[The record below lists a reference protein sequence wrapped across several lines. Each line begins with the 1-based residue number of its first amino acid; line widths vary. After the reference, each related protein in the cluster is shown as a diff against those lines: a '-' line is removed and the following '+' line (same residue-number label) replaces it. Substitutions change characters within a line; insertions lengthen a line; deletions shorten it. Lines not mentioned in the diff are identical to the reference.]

1 MNRWIP
7 IVLFLVSLAQL
18 APANL
23 CLCSILPCISN
34 ASSSVSNA
42 SSSVSNASSSIS
54 NASSSVSKASSHQGE
69 LFCAEE
75 ESCPCHEDKD
85 VPPCRSNKNQSSH
98 SCPFDQTIVVSDYAG
113 TKKIVSCET
122 ANELQFHEFNPIHQI
137 LSVQKESNLISNHS
151 LPPVPLYLRLKSI
164 LI

>member
-34 ASSSVSNA
+34 ALSSVSN
-42 SSSVSNASSSIS
+42 
-54 NASSSVSKASSHQGE
+54 ASSHQGE

-98 SCPFDQTIVVSDYAG
+98 SCPFDQTTVVSDYAG
-113 TKKIVSCET
+113 PKKLVNYET
-122 ANELQFHEFNPIHQI
+122 GNDLEFHEFNPIPQI
-137 LSVQKESNLISNHS
+137 LSAQKESDLISNHS
-151 LPPVPLYLRLKSI
+151 LPPVPLYLRLQSI

>member
-1 MNRWIP
+1 MVLETVLNRWIP

-23 CLCSILPCISN
+23 CLCSILPCFIN

-42 SSSVSNASSSIS
+42 SS
-54 NASSSVSKASSHQGE
+54 HQSE

-98 SCPFDQTIVVSDYAG
+98 SCPFDQTTVVSDYAG
-113 TKKIVSCET
+113 PKKLIDCET
-122 ANELQFHEFNPIHQI
+122 GNDLEFHEFNPIPQI
-137 LSVQKESNLISNHS
+137 LSAQKESYLLSNHS
-151 LPPVPLYLRLKSI
+151 LPPVPLYLRLQSI

>member
-23 CLCSILPCISN
+23 CLCSILPCIKS
-34 ASSSVSNA
+34 ASSDVSN
-42 SSSVSNASSSIS
+42 
-54 NASSSVSKASSHQGE
+54 ASSHQGE

-75 ESCPCHEDKD
+75 ESCPCHEEKD
-85 VPPCRSNKNQSSH
+85 VPPCRSEKNQSSH
-98 SCPFDQTIVVSDYAG
+98 SCPFDQTTVVSDYAG
-113 TKKIVSCET
+113 PKKLVNCET
-122 ANELQFHEFNPIHQI
+122 VNELKFHEFNPIPQI
-137 LSVQKESNLISNHS
+137 IVAQKESDLISNHS
-151 LPPVPLYLRLKSI
+151 LPPVPLYLRLQSI

>member
-23 CLCSILPCISN
+23 CLCSILPCIKS
-34 ASSSVSNA
+34 ASSSVSN
-42 SSSVSNASSSIS
+42 
-54 NASSSVSKASSHQGE
+54 ASSHQGE

-75 ESCPCHEDKD
+75 ESCPCHEEKD
-85 VPPCRSNKNQSSH
+85 VPPCRSEKNESSH
-98 SCPFDQTIVVSDYAG
+98 SCPFDQTTVVSDYAG
-113 TKKIVSCET
+113 PKKLVNFET
-122 ANELQFHEFNPIHQI
+122 GNNLQFHEFTPIPQI
-137 LSVQKESNLISNHS
+137 LSTPKESDLISNHS
-151 LPPVPLYLRLKSI
+151 LPPVPLYLRLQSI

>member
-1 MNRWIP
+1 MVLETVLNRWIP

-23 CLCSILPCISN
+23 CLCSIFPCFIN

-42 SSSVSNASSSIS
+42 SS
-54 NASSSVSKASSHQGE
+54 HQSE

-98 SCPFDQTIVVSDYAG
+98 SCPFDQTTVVSDYAG
-113 TKKIVSCET
+113 PKKLIDCET
-122 ANELQFHEFNPIHQI
+122 GNDLEFHEFNPIPQI
-137 LSVQKESNLISNHS
+137 LSAQKESYLLSNHS
-151 LPPVPLYLRLKSI
+151 LPPVPLYLRLQSI

>member
-1 MNRWIP
+1 MNQWIP

-34 ASSSVSNA
+34 ASSQ
-42 SSSVSNASSSIS
+42 
-54 NASSSVSKASSHQGE
+54 QGE

-75 ESCPCHEDKD
+75 ESCPCHEGKD
-85 VPPCRSNKNQSSH
+85 VLPCRSDKNQSSH
-98 SCPFDQTIVVSDYAG
+98 SCPFDQTSVVSDYAG
-113 TKKIVSCET
+113 PKKLVNHET
-122 ANELQFHEFNPIHQI
+122 VNQLEFHEFNPIPQI
-137 LSVQKESNLISNHS
+137 LVAQKESYLISNHS
-151 LPPVPLYLRLKSI
+151 LPPVPLYLRLQSI

>member
-1 MNRWIP
+1 MVLNQWIP

-34 ASSSVSNA
+34 ASS
-42 SSSVSNASSSIS
+42 
-54 NASSSVSKASSHQGE
+54 HQGE

-75 ESCPCHEDKD
+75 ESCPCLEGKD
-85 VPPCRSNKNQSSH
+85 VPPCGSEKNQSSH
-98 SCPFDQTIVVSDYAG
+98 SCPFDQTTVVSDYAG
-113 TKKIVSCET
+113 PKKLVNCET
-122 ANELQFHEFNPIHQI
+122 VNELDFHEFNPIPQI
-137 LSVQKESNLISNHS
+137 LVAQKESYLISNHS
-151 LPPVPLYLRLKSI
+151 LPPVPLYLRLQSI

>member
-1 MNRWIP
+1 MVLEMVLNRWIP

-34 ASSSVSNA
+34 AF
-42 SSSVSNASSSIS
+42 
-54 NASSSVSKASSHQGE
+54 SHQGE
-69 LFCAEE
+69 LFCAEQ

-85 VPPCRSNKNQSSH
+85 IPPCRSEKNQSSH
-98 SCPFDQTIVVSDYAG
+98 SCPFDQTTVVSDYAG

-122 ANELQFHEFNPIHQI
+122 GNELEFHEFNPIPQI
-137 LSVQKESNLISNHS
+137 LSAQKESDLILNHS
-151 LPPVPLYLRLKSI
+151 LPPVPLYLRLQSI

>member
-1 MNRWIP
+1 MVLETVLNRWIP

-34 ASSSVSNA
+34 
-42 SSSVSNASSSIS
+42 
-54 NASSSVSKASSHQGE
+54 ASSHQGE

-98 SCPFDQTIVVSDYAG
+98 SCPFDQTTVVSDYAG
-113 TKKIVSCET
+113 PKKLIDCET
-122 ANELQFHEFNPIHQI
+122 GNDLEFHEFNPIPQI
-137 LSVQKESNLISNHS
+137 LSAQKESYLLSNHS
-151 LPPVPLYLRLKSI
+151 LPPVPLYLRLQSI

>member
-23 CLCSILPCISN
+23 CLCSILPCFGN
-34 ASSSVSNA
+34 ASSSVSN
-42 SSSVSNASSSIS
+42 
-54 NASSSVSKASSHQGE
+54 ASSHQGE

-75 ESCPCHEDKD
+75 ESCPCHEGKD
-85 VPPCRSNKNQSSH
+85 VLPCRSEKNQSSH
-98 SCPFDQTIVVSDYAG
+98 SCPFDQTSVVSDYAG
-113 TKKIVSCET
+113 PKKLVNCET
-122 ANELQFHEFNPIHQI
+122 CNELEFHEFNPIPQI
-137 LSVQKESNLISNHS
+137 LVVQKESYLISNHS
-151 LPPVPLYLRLKSI
+151 LPPAPLYLRLQSI

>member
-1 MNRWIP
+1 MVLNRWIP

-23 CLCSILPCISN
+23 CLCSILPCIKN

-42 SSSVSNASSSIS
+42 SS
-54 NASSSVSKASSHQGE
+54 HQVE

-75 ESCPCHEDKD
+75 ESCPCHEEKD
-85 VPPCRSNKNQSSH
+85 VPPCRSEKNQSSH
-98 SCPFDQTIVVSDYAG
+98 SCPFDQTTVVSDYAG
-113 TKKIVSCET
+113 PKKLVENET
-122 ANELQFHEFNPIHQI
+122 GNDLQFHEFNPIPQI
-137 LSVQKESNLISNHS
+137 LSVQKDSDLISNHS
-151 LPPVPLYLRLKSI
+151 LPPVPLYLRLQSV

>member
-23 CLCSILPCISN
+23 CLCRILPCISN
-34 ASSSVSNA
+34 ASSDVSN
-42 SSSVSNASSSIS
+42 
-54 NASSSVSKASSHQGE
+54 ASSHQGE

-75 ESCPCHEDKD
+75 ESCPCHEEKD
-85 VPPCRSNKNQSSH
+85 VPPCRSEKNQSSH
-98 SCPFDQTIVVSDYAG
+98 SCPFDQTTVVSDYAG
-113 TKKIVSCET
+113 PKKLVENET
-122 ANELQFHEFNPIHQI
+122 GNDLQFHEFNPIPQI
-137 LSVQKESNLISNHS
+137 LSVQKDSDLISNHS
-151 LPPVPLYLRLKSI
+151 LPPVPLYLRLQSI

>member
-1 MNRWIP
+1 MSRWIP

-34 ASSSVSNA
+34 ASSDVSN
-42 SSSVSNASSSIS
+42 
-54 NASSSVSKASSHQGE
+54 ASSHQGE

-75 ESCPCHEDKD
+75 ESCPCHEEKD

-98 SCPFDQTIVVSDYAG
+98 SCPFDQTTVVSDYAG
-113 TKKIVSCET
+113 PKKLVNYET
-122 ANELQFHEFNPIHQI
+122 GNELEFHEFNPIPQI
-137 LSVQKESNLISNHS
+137 LVAQKESYLLSNHS
-151 LPPVPLYLRLKSI
+151 LPPVPLYLRLQSI

>member
-1 MNRWIP
+1 MVLETVLNRWIP

-34 ASSSVSNA
+34 ASSDVN
-42 SSSVSNASSSIS
+42 N
-54 NASSSVSKASSHQGE
+54 ASSHQGE
-69 LFCAEE
+69 LFCTEE
-75 ESCPCHEDKD
+75 ESCPCHEEKD

-98 SCPFDQTIVVSDYAG
+98 SCPFDQTTVVSDYASP
-113 TKKIVSCET
+113 KKLIDCET
-122 ANELQFHEFNPIHQI
+122 GNDLEFHEFNPIPQI
-137 LSVQKESNLISNHS
+137 LSAQKESYLLSNHS
-151 LPPVPLYLRLKSI
+151 LPPVPLYLRLQSI

>member
-1 MNRWIP
+1 MVLETVLNRWIP

-34 ASSSVSNA
+34 ASSSVSN
-42 SSSVSNASSSIS
+42 
-54 NASSSVSKASSHQGE
+54 ASSHQGE

-98 SCPFDQTIVVSDYAG
+98 SCPFDQTTVVSDYAG
-113 TKKIVSCET
+113 TKKIVSCATCNDLE
-122 ANELQFHEFNPIHQI
+122 FHEFNPIRQI
-137 LSVQKESNLISNHS
+137 LSSPKESDLILNHS
-151 LPPVPLYLRLKSI
+151 LPPVPLYLRLQSI

>member
-1 MNRWIP
+1 MVLETVLNQWIP

-34 ASSSVSNA
+34 ALSSVSN
-42 SSSVSNASSSIS
+42 
-54 NASSSVSKASSHQGE
+54 ASSHQGE

-98 SCPFDQTIVVSDYAG
+98 SCPFDQTTVVSDYAG
-113 TKKIVSCET
+113 PKKLVNYET
-122 ANELQFHEFNPIHQI
+122 GNDLEFHEFNPIPQI
-137 LSVQKESNLISNHS
+137 LSAQKESDLISNHS
-151 LPPVPLYLRLKSI
+151 LPPVPLYLRLQSI

>member
-1 MNRWIP
+1 MSRWIP

-34 ASSSVSNA
+34 ASS
-42 SSSVSNASSSIS
+42 
-54 NASSSVSKASSHQGE
+54 HQGE

-75 ESCPCHEDKD
+75 ESCPCHEGKD
-85 VPPCRSNKNQSSH
+85 VLPCRSEKNQSSH
-98 SCPFDQTIVVSDYAG
+98 SCPFDQTIVISDYAG

-122 ANELQFHEFNPIHQI
+122 CNDLEFHEFNPIRQI
-137 LSVQKESNLISNHS
+137 LSSPKESDLILNHS
-151 LPPVPLYLRLKSI
+151 LPSVPIYLLLQSI

>member
-1 MNRWIP
+1 MVLNRWIP

-34 ASSSVSNA
+34 ASSSVSTA
-42 SSSVSNASSSIS
+42 SSSVSNASS
-54 NASSSVSKASSHQGE
+54 HEGE

-75 ESCPCHEDKD
+75 ESCPCHEEKD
-85 VPPCRSNKNQSSH
+85 VPPCRSEKNQSSH
-98 SCPFDQTIVVSDYAG
+98 SCPFDQTTVVSDYAG
-113 TKKIVSCET
+113 PKKLVNCET
-122 ANELQFHEFNPIHQI
+122 ANELQFHEFNPNPQI
-137 LSVQKESNLISNHS
+137 ILAQKESDLIWNHS
-151 LPPVPLYLRLKSI
+151 QPPVPLYLRLKSI

>member
-1 MNRWIP
+1 MSRWIP

-34 ASSSVSNA
+34 ASSDVSN
-42 SSSVSNASSSIS
+42 
-54 NASSSVSKASSHQGE
+54 ASSHQGE

-85 VPPCRSNKNQSSH
+85 VPPRRPNKNQSSH
-98 SCPFDQTIVVSDYAG
+98 SCPFDQTTVVSDYAG
-113 TKKIVSCET
+113 PKKLVNYET
-122 ANELQFHEFNPIHQI
+122 GNELEFHEFNPIPQI
-137 LSVQKESNLISNHS
+137 LVAQKESYLLSNHS
-151 LPPVPLYLRLKSI
+151 LPPVPLYLRLQSI

>member
-1 MNRWIP
+1 MVLETVLNRWIP

-23 CLCSILPCISN
+23 CLCSILPCI
-34 ASSSVSNA
+34 
-42 SSSVSNASSSIS
+42 SNASSSIS

-98 SCPFDQTIVVSDYAG
+98 SCPFDQTTVVSDYAG
-113 TKKIVSCET
+113 PKKLVNYET
-122 ANELQFHEFNPIHQI
+122 GNELEFHEFNPIPQI
-137 LSVQKESNLISNHS
+137 LVAQKESYLLSNHS
-151 LPPVPLYLRLKSI
+151 LPPVPLYLRLQSI

>member
-1 MNRWIP
+1 MVLNRWIP

-23 CLCSILPCISN
+23 CLCSILPCIES
-34 ASSSVSNA
+34 ASSDVSN
-42 SSSVSNASSSIS
+42 
-54 NASSSVSKASSHQGE
+54 ASSHQGE

-85 VPPCRSNKNQSSH
+85 VPPCRSEKNQSSH
-98 SCPFDQTIVVSDYAG
+98 SCPFDQTTVVSDYAG
-113 TKKIVSCET
+113 TKKIVSCVVG
-122 ANELQFHEFNPIHQI
+122 NELEFHEFNPIPKL
-137 LSVQKESNLISNHS
+137 LSVQKESDLISNHS
-151 LPPVPLYLRLKSI
+151 LPPVPLYLRLQSI

>member
-1 MNRWIP
+1 MVLNRWIP

-34 ASSSVSNA
+34 ASSSDSNP
-42 SSSVSNASSSIS
+42 
-54 NASSSVSKASSHQGE
+54 SSHQGE

-75 ESCPCHEDKD
+75 ESCPCHEKSN
-85 VPPCRSNKNQSSH
+85 VPPCRSEKNQSSH
-98 SCPFDQTIVVSDYAG
+98 SCPFDQTTVVSDYAG
-113 TKKIVSCET
+113 PKKLVDYET
-122 ANELQFHEFNPIHQI
+122 GNELEFHEVNPIPQI
-137 LSVQKESNLISNHS
+137 LSVQKESDLISNHS
-151 LPPVPLYLRLKSI
+151 LPPVPLYLRLQSI

>member
-34 ASSSVSNA
+34 ASS
-42 SSSVSNASSSIS
+42 
-54 NASSSVSKASSHQGE
+54 HEGE

-75 ESCPCHEDKD
+75 ESCPCHEEKD
-85 VPPCRSNKNQSSH
+85 VPPCRSEKNQSSH
-98 SCPFDQTIVVSDYAG
+98 SCPFDQTTVVSDYAG
-113 TKKIVSCET
+113 PKKLVNCET
-122 ANELQFHEFNPIHQI
+122 VNELKFHEFNPIPQI
-137 LSVQKESNLISNHS
+137 IVAQKESDLISNHS
-151 LPPVPLYLRLKSI
+151 LPPVPLYLRLQSI

>member
-1 MNRWIP
+1 MNQWIP

-34 ASSSVSNA
+34 ALSSVSN
-42 SSSVSNASSSIS
+42 
-54 NASSSVSKASSHQGE
+54 ASSHQGE

-75 ESCPCHEDKD
+75 ESCQCHEDKD

-98 SCPFDQTIVVSDYAG
+98 SCPFDQTTVVSDYAG
-113 TKKIVSCET
+113 PKKLVNCET
-122 ANELQFHEFNPIHQI
+122 ANELEFHEFNPLPQI
-137 LSVQKESNLISNHS
+137 ILAQKQSDLIGNHS
-151 LPPVPLYLRLKSI
+151 QPPVPLYLRLKSI

>member
-34 ASSSVSNA
+34 ASS
-42 SSSVSNASSSIS
+42 
-54 NASSSVSKASSHQGE
+54 HEGE

-75 ESCPCHEDKD
+75 ESCPCHEEKD
-85 VPPCRSNKNQSSH
+85 VPPCRSEKNQSSH
-98 SCPFDQTIVVSDYAG
+98 SCPFDQTTVVSDYAG
-113 TKKIVSCET
+113 PKKLVNCET
-122 ANELQFHEFNPIHQI
+122 GNELQFHEFNPIPQVV
-137 LSVQKESNLISNHS
+137 STPKESDLISNHS
-151 LPPVPLYLRLKSI
+151 LPPVPLYLRLQSI

>member
-23 CLCSILPCISN
+23 CLCSILPCIKN

-42 SSSVSNASSSIS
+42 SS
-54 NASSSVSKASSHQGE
+54 HQVE

-75 ESCPCHEDKD
+75 ESCPCHEEKD
-85 VPPCRSNKNQSSH
+85 VPPCRSEKNQSSH
-98 SCPFDQTIVVSDYAG
+98 SCPFDQTTVVSDYAG
-113 TKKIVSCET
+113 PKKLVENET
-122 ANELQFHEFNPIHQI
+122 GNDLQFHEFNPIPQI
-137 LSVQKESNLISNHS
+137 LSVQKDSDLISNHS
-151 LPPVPLYLRLKSI
+151 LPPVPLYLGLQSI

>member
-1 MNRWIP
+1 MSRWIP

-34 ASSSVSNA
+34 ASSDVSN
-42 SSSVSNASSSIS
+42 
-54 NASSSVSKASSHQGE
+54 ASSHQGE

-75 ESCPCHEDKD
+75 ESCPCHEEKD

-98 SCPFDQTIVVSDYAG
+98 SCPFDQTTVVSDYAG
-113 TKKIVSCET
+113 PKKLVNYET
-122 ANELQFHEFNPIHQI
+122 GNDLEFHEFNPIPQI
-137 LSVQKESNLISNHS
+137 LVAQKESYLLSNHS
-151 LPPVPLYLRLKSI
+151 LPPVPLYLRLQSI

>member
-1 MNRWIP
+1 MVLNRWIP

-34 ASSSVSNA
+34 ASLGVSNA
-42 SSSVSNASSSIS
+42 SS
-54 NASSSVSKASSHQGE
+54 HQGD

-75 ESCPCHEDKD
+75 ESCPCHEGKD
-85 VPPCRSNKNQSSH
+85 VPPCRSEKNQSSH
-98 SCPFDQTIVVSDYAG
+98 SCPFDQASVVSDYAG
-113 TKKIVSCET
+113 TKKLVNCET
-122 ANELQFHEFNPIHQI
+122 VNELKFHEFNPIPQI
-137 LSVQKESNLISNHS
+137 LSAPKESDLISNHS
-151 LPPVPLYLRLKSI
+151 LPSVPLYLRLQSI